1 VTAPDTSMTPS
12 PLDDAR
18 PKRMSALADRW
29 ADDLRLPIA
38 IIRRHAGSLQG
49 SEDVLTDAQRQSVLV
64 IGEQAEQLGRLLG
77 TLESIEPPASVAPD
91 PALERSGAAAPTPPA
106 ILIADDDDGIL
117 ESLGDLLSDRYRL
130 MFARDGGEAMVALCL
145 WPFDLAII
153 DLGLPVID
161 GFKLVKAIR
170 GSGEFQSSAVML
182 VSGRSDPEFKVRG
195 LALGAA
201 DYVTKP
207 FDADELMA
215 RIART
220 LAAVTREAILRAD
233 AMTDP
238 MTGLANYRS
247 FSQSLEREL
256 ERSRRYEMPLSL
268 ITIDLD
274 HLKVINDE
282 HGHDAG
288 NDAIRLA
295 ARVLTAAVR
304 KFEVV
309 ARNGGDEFAVIL
321 PSTGPSDARR
331 LAERLRAEIGAQVV
345 HGVRLSASVGV
356 ASWSE
361 SSVDAAALVKAS
373 DEALYRAKRAGRGRV
388 EVATCVRFGGK
399 R

>member
-1 VTAPDTSMTPS
+1 MAG
-12 PLDDAR
+12 
-18 PKRMSALADRW
+18 
-29 ADDLRLPIA
+29 DLRLPIA
-38 IIRRHAGSLQG
+38 IIRRHAGSLIARRVRAHRCAETIHPG
-49 SEDVLTDAQRQSVLV
+49 HR
-64 IGEQAEQLGRLLG
+64 EQAEQLGRLLG
-77 TLESIEPPASVAPD
+77 TLESIEPPASVEPD
-91 PALERSGAAAPTPPA
+91 AALQPSEAAPHAAA

-117 ESLGDLLSDRYRL
+117 ESLGDLLSERYRL
-130 MFARDGGEAMVALCL
+130 TFARDGREAMVALCL

-153 DLGLPVID
+153 DLGLPVVD

-170 GSGEFQSSAVML
+170 ASGEFQSSAVML
-182 VSGRSDPEFKVRG
+182 VSGRSDPEFKVHG

-215 RIART
+215 RIARILT
-220 LAAVTREAILRAD
+220 AVTREASLRAD

-238 MTGLANYRS
+238 MTGLAQLPKLLSEPRARAGA
-247 FSQSLEREL
+247 LATL
-256 ERSRRYEMPLSL
+256 WMPLSL
-268 ITIDLD
+268 ITVDLD

-295 ARVLTAAVR
+295 ARVLTGAVR

-321 PSTGPSDARR
+321 PSTGASDARR
-331 LAERLRAEIGAQVV
+331 LAERLRAEIATHVV

-361 SSVDAAALVKAS
+361 GCRRRGRAHQGS
-373 DEALYRAKRAGRGRV
+373 DEALYRAKRAGRDRV
-388 EVATCVRFGGK
+388 EVASQ
-399 R
+399 

>member
-1 VTAPDTSMTPS
+1 
-12 PLDDAR
+12 
-18 PKRMSALADRW
+18 
-29 ADDLRLPIA
+29 
-38 IIRRHAGSLQG
+38 
-49 SEDVLTDAQRQSVLV
+49 
-64 IGEQAEQLGRLLG
+64 
-77 TLESIEPPASVAPD
+77 
-91 PALERSGAAAPTPPA
+91 
-106 ILIADDDDGIL
+106 
-117 ESLGDLLSDRYRL
+117 
-130 MFARDGGEAMVALCL
+130 
-145 WPFDLAII
+145 
-153 DLGLPVID
+153 
-161 GFKLVKAIR
+161 
-170 GSGEFQSSAVML
+170 
-182 VSGRSDPEFKVRG
+182 
-195 LALGAA
+195 
-201 DYVTKP
+201 
-207 FDADELMA
+207 MA
-215 RIART
+215 RIARILT
-220 LAAVTREAILRAD
+220 AVTREAILRAD

-268 ITIDLD
+268 ITVDLD

-288 NDAIRLA
+288 NDAIRRA
-295 ARVLTAAVR
+295 ARVLTGAVR

-331 LAERLRAEIGAQVV
+331 LAERLRAEIGSQVV